1 MIKELFEKK
10 FKREENIKKK
20 KLKEILSIAEKI
32 IIKSKNKTY
41 KVHPINALIKA
52 LSDKAQQDFLFDL
65 YSNEENSQLGGR
77 LFKSIPGVE
86 VNGES
91 IGKIE
96 NNYKG
101 KINIARDNIIS
112 GPWNQGRFINTIIN
126 IGEECS
132 WGEWKQDL
140 NNHFINY
147 YQPLNLYLVTN
158 GNHSIA
164 CGILKHEGE
173 ITNNISYY
181 NLKDYYDYIFFDGIN
196 YKEIEGRNETIKIY
210 QDEEIIFE
218 IGVIFEIGRL
228 IEKYEIDL

>member
-20 KLKEILSIAEKI
+20 KLKEILSIAENI

-96 NNYKG
+96 NNYKQL
-101 KINIARDNIIS
+101 KENAINIDSIN
-112 GPWNQGRFINTIIN
+112 INTI
-126 IGEECS
+126 
-132 WGEWKQDL
+132 
-140 NNHFINY
+140 
-147 YQPLNLYLVTN
+147 
-158 GNHSIA
+158 
-164 CGILKHEGE
+164 EG
-173 ITNNISYY
+173 
-181 NLKDYYDYIFFDGIN
+181 
-196 YKEIEGRNETIKIY
+196 
-210 QDEEIIFE
+210 
-218 IGVIFEIGRL
+218 
-228 IEKYEIDL
+228 IEKYIKSTAIKQIFKGKILVIIERNIRKEDTESKIFHSREDFTYDHCNETEGSG

>member
-65 YSNEENSQLGGR
+65 YSNEENSQLCGR
-77 LFKSIPGVE
+77 LFKSLPAVE

-112 GPWNQGRFINTIIN
+112 GPWNKGRFINTIIN
-126 IGEECS
+126 I
-132 WGEWKQDL
+132 
-140 NNHFINY
+140 
-147 YQPLNLYLVTN
+147 
-158 GNHSIA
+158 
-164 CGILKHEGE
+164 
-173 ITNNISYY
+173 
-181 NLKDYYDYIFFDGIN
+181 
-196 YKEIEGRNETIKIY
+196 
-210 QDEEIIFE
+210 
-218 IGVIFEIGRL
+218 
-228 IEKYEIDL
+228 